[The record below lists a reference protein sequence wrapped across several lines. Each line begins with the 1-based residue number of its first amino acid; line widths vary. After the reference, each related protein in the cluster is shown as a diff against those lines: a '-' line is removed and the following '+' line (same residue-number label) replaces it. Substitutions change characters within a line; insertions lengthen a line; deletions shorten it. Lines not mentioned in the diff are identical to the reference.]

1 MQDLTKEYIRFPTVE
16 AFTRFLYAV
25 AYSPRVPAHV
35 KLKKSNI
42 LIWRDYHNHFLRVSL
57 SHPIYAGIVRQF
69 LKENEKTK
77 LFRPTAY
84 YVLQHDRNTNRWDQL
99 FMVQGR
105 IARIRLGE
113 PETLNR
119 VGEILVDYLYYTT
132 FTHSLETAKPY
143 CNRAKFVDGLESIQ
157 GYY

>member
-16 AFTRFLYAV
+16 AFERFLYAV

-57 SHPIYAGIVRQF
+57 SRPIYSGIVQQF

-77 LFRPTAY
+77 IFRPTAY
-84 YVLQHDRNTNRWDQL
+84 YVLQHDRNTN
-99 FMVQGR
+99 
-105 IARIRLGE
+105 
-113 PETLNR
+113 
-119 VGEILVDYLYYTT
+119 
-132 FTHSLETAKPY
+132 
-143 CNRAKFVDGLESIQ
+143 
-157 GYY
+157 